1 MGRAGSSG
9 GDAAPAAEDPG
20 REAEDVLS
28 ILSLLAL
35 LIWGWSDDAKTKRW
49 DFDIIFDTGMGSS
62 SSRVQW

>member
-28 ILSLLAL
+28 IISLLAL

-49 DFDIIFDTGMGSS
+49 DF
-62 SSRVQW
+62 